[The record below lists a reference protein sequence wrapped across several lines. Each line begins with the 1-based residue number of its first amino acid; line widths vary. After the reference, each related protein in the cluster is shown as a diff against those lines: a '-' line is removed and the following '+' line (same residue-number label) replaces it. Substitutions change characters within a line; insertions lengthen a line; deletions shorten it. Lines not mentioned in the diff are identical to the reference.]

1 VEPWIYINGRF
12 WKKSEAK
19 VSVFDH
25 GLLYGDGIF
34 ETLRAYEGRILFLS
48 RHISRLFASASA
60 IFLQI
65 GRSPDDIREILYQT
79 LAQNHLTDAYI
90 RLSVTRGEGEI
101 GLNPVLC
108 PLPTTIIQAKPFA
121 GHPQEIYQRGIRAS
135 LVQVRRNAPQT
146 TGPSIKSLNFLN
158 NILAMQEALRAGAQE
173 AVMSSTDG
181 WVSEGSVSNIFWVR
195 NGVLKTP
202 DLRVGLLAG
211 VTREAVL
218 EIAVQQGLE
227 VDEGYFLPDDL
238 LGADEVFVTNTTYEV
253 MPVTSLGQAPVNNG
267 QVGEINRGQAPVN
280 NGQVGE
286 ITRGQAPVNNRQVG
300 EITRGQ
306 ASVNNGQVG
315 EITRLLLQKY
325 REKIPEF
332 LAEDE
337 VHFPL
342 RKVDGRV
349 GG

>member
-1 VEPWIYINGRF
+1 MEPWIYINGRF
-12 WKKSEAK
+12 WKKSQAK

-34 ETLRAYEGRILFLS
+34 ETLRAYGGSYGGRILFLS

-60 IFLQI
+60 IFLEI
-65 GRSPDDIREILYQT
+65 GRSPDEIREILYQT
-79 LAQNHLTDAYI
+79 LTQNHLTDAYI

-101 GLNPVLC
+101 GLNPGLC

-121 GHPQEIYQRGIRAS
+121 GHPQQLYQRGIRAS

-218 EIAVQQGLE
+218 EIAVQQGLA
-227 VDEGYFLPDDL
+227 VDEGYFPPDDL

-267 QVGEINRGQAPVN
+267 QVGEI
-280 NGQVGE
+280 
-286 ITRGQAPVNNRQVG
+286 TRGQAP
-300 EITRGQ
+300 
-306 ASVNNGQVG
+306 VNNGQVG

-337 VHFPL
+337 VHL
-342 RKVDGRV
+342 LS
-349 GG
+349 